1 MGVPSYFFRL
11 ILSLKRRARVVVMQ
25 WGVVGRLL
33 MAKVGSYPPFAA
45 AAGAPT
51 IALLSPILTI
61 F

>member
-1 MGVPSYFFRL
+1 M
-11 ILSLKRRARVVVMQ
+11 SLKRRARVVVMQ

-33 MAKVGSYPPFAA
+33 MAKVGSSPPSTPHAAA
-45 AAGAPT
+45 AAGAPA